1 MNADFIKQEFLSKY
15 LSMGPDKFYR
25 SLLGYSIKKIVA
37 AKQEKKEH
45 LTINLELLDY
55 YDQLI
60 ILYRREGD
68 VNYLELAK
76 LFRKAAH
83 KIYRFLL
90 KENLTNKNNK
100 FLNLV

>member
-1 MNADFIKQEFLSKY
+1 MNADFLKQEFLSKY

-25 SLLGYSIKKIVA
+25 SLLSYCIKKIVS

-55 YDQLI
+55 HDQLI

-68 VNYLELAK
+68 INSLEVAK

-83 KIYRFLL
+83 RIYRFLL
-90 KENLTNKNNK
+90 KEKLTNKSDK